1 MLNKL
6 KEIRK
11 ELNFTQKQLAKIIGV
26 SRAQV
31 ANIEQG
37 IRVITPRIERDL
49 ISLLNVN
56 PEWLKNGIEPIIMD
70 KYSEFD
76 LDADEKEFLELFET
90 LDKDSKKLILE
101 TMKKIVTK

>member
-1 MLNKL
+1 MNKL
-6 KEIRK
+6 KKIRS
-11 ELNFTQKQLAKIIGV
+11 ELNLTQKQLAEVLGV

-56 PEWLKNGIEPIIMD
+56 PDWLENEVEPVITD
-70 KYSEFD
+70 KYSDFD
-76 LDADEKEFLELFET
+76 LDSDEKEFIELFET
-90 LDKDSKKLILE
+90 LDSDSKKLILE